1 MSIINTNE
9 PTAAVDPDL
18 AALESAL
25 AAARV
30 EGRREVIRDYE
41 ADLERLNDILN
52 DAAQQADLCSQY
64 EAALERVNSAC
75 TRIHLVGRERDYT
88 TNLTVTVSFQSTP
101 DNAESEAQN
110 IAENI
115 SAYVGELIDTTVD
128 YVSED

>member
-25 AAARV
+25 TAARI

-64 EAALERVNSAC
+64 EAALDRVNAAC

-115 SAYVGELIDTTVD
+115 SAYVGELIDVSVD